1 MTKVYVTTII
11 TMFLILFAQVAIT
24 TASWHKA
31 EETRI
36 YAGDIVSRADSI
48 SKVNDSLV
56 KVNRDL
62 INVTS
67 NVVSYYDSVKHR
79 SDSLFDEMWVLSMEK
94 QKYEMT
100 FAIFAKYYPESAAK
114 FAYIMSHRIK

>member
-1 MTKVYVTTII
+1 MTKVYGTSII
-11 TMFLILFAQVAIT
+11 VMILILFAQVAIT

-31 EETRI
+31 EETKI
-36 YAGDIVSRADSI
+36 YADNIISRYDSVN
-48 SKVNDSLV
+48 KVNDSLV
-56 KVNRDL
+56 KVNKDL

-67 NVVSYYDSVKHR
+67 NVVSYYDSLKHR

-100 FAIFAKYYPESAAK
+100 FSIFAKYYPESAGK
-114 FAYIMSHRIK
+114 FAYIMTHRIR